1 LLFFYLSEN
10 TIIQLLSF
18 HHQIRFYFKLTKIL
32 LMLNQ
37 LGSTTTA
44 NATNE
49 VKPII
54 SLTKDTTAPTTTTAT
69 TTSDK
74 SDTKSISSSLDTSR
88 TQTLVNAEASLPTV
102 SSYPVPGLTSSKNL
116 DGSAAANKPTS
127 NTSSLLGSLG
137 GNPGTGASS
146 STPGQV
152 SSNTNDPNVSSSG
165 QSIIRSQSIKDQPLP
180 QQLLECVENFK

>member
-1 LLFFYLSEN
+1 MF
-10 TIIQLLSF
+10 
-18 HHQIRFYFKLTKIL
+18 
-32 LMLNQ
+32 NQ
-37 LGSTTTA
+37 LGSTTTATA

-54 SLTKDTTAPTTTTAT
+54 SLPKDTTAPTTTTAT

-74 SDTKSISSSLDTSR
+74 SDIKAISSSSSLDTSR

-116 DGSAAANKPTS
+116 DGSAAANKPST
-127 NTSSLLGSLG
+127 TSSLLGSLG

>member
-1 LLFFYLSEN
+1 
-10 TIIQLLSF
+10 
-18 HHQIRFYFKLTKIL
+18 
-32 LMLNQ
+32 M
-37 LGSTTTA
+37 
-44 NATNE
+44 

-54 SLTKDTTAPTTTTAT
+54 SLLKDTTAPTTTTAT
-69 TTSDK
+69 TSDK
-74 SDTKSISSSLDTSR
+74 SDTKLIASSLDTSR
-88 TQTLVNAEASLPTV
+88 TQTLVNAGASLPTV

-116 DGSAAANKPTS
+116 DGSAANKPAST
-127 NTSSLLGSLG
+127 TSSLLGSLS

-152 SSNTNDPNVSSSG
+152 SSNPNDPNVSVSSSG

>member
-1 LLFFYLSEN
+1 LLFLYLSEN

-32 LMLNQ
+32 LMFNQ

-44 NATNE
+44 TATNE

-54 SLTKDTTAPTTTTAT
+54 SLPKDTTAPT

-74 SDTKSISSSLDTSR
+74 SDTKAISSSLDTSR

-102 SSYPVPGLTSSKNL
+102 SSYAVPGLTSSKNL
-116 DGSAAANKPTS
+116 DGSAAANKPAST
-127 NTSSLLGSLG
+127 TSSLLGSLG